1 MRLVLFGP
9 PGAGKGTQAQ
19 RLVAEH
25 KIPQIST
32 GDILRAAIKAG
43 SALGTK
49 AKGFMDQGKL
59 VPDDVVIGI
68 IEERTQQPDCATG
81 FMLDGFPRTIPQAE
95 ALDAMLA
102 KRQQR
107 VDHVLSLEVDD
118 AVLVKRLSRRR
129 TCPVCGTI
137 YHLDFSPPRQENTC
151 DRDGATLAHR
161 SDDQEAAIQ
170 ERLRVF
176 HDQTAPLKAYYQQ
189 RGLLRAVDGSGAPDA
204 VYQGIRT
211 VLAR

>member
-19 RLVAEH
+19 RLVSALA
-25 KIPQIST
+25 IPQIST

-43 SALGTK
+43 TPLGKT
-49 AKGFMDQGKL
+49 AAGFMDQGRL

-68 IEERTQQPDCATG
+68 IEQRTLQADCTPG

-129 TCPVCGTI
+129 TCPSCGTI
-137 YHLDFSPPRQENTC
+137 YHLDFSPPRAASTC
-151 DRDGATLAHR
+151 DKDGSALTHR
-161 SDDQEAAIQ
+161 SDDQESAIQ

-176 HDQTAPLKAYYQQ
+176 HQQTSPLKAYYRQ
-189 RGLLRAVDGSGAPDA
+189 RGLLRPVDGSGAPDT
-204 VYQGIRT
+204 VFQSIRT
-211 VLAR
+211 TLL